1 MVIGRL
7 VLLCFELDTSL
18 HVVGLVSVLVLGRV
32 ERLFQHLDQDSRVI
46 WGLCWLEVGVE
57 SWTVCL
63 DAWAFPCFFN

>member
-46 WGLCWLEVGVE
+46 WGLCRLKVGVE

-63 DAWAFPCFFN
+63 DAWAFPCFLN